1 MFIFIVVDPF
11 IIPQMTLICG
21 LFYFQLIRLAIERW
35 FPINSNMLL
44 YKMIEVGAWSV
55 MKDNIVVGFATYL
68 YGELF
73 I

>member
-21 LFYFQLIRLAIERW
+21 LLYFQLIRLVIERW

-44 YKMIEVGAWSV
+44 YKMIEVGVWSV
-55 MKDNIVVGFATYL
+55 MKNNIVVGFASYL